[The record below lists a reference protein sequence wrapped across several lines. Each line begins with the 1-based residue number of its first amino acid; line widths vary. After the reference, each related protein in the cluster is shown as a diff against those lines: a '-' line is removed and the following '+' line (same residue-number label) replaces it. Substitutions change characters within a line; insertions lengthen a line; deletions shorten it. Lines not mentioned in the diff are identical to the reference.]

1 MDPRFRGDDDVG
13 STENNMANETK
24 KHTKL
29 IVSLLITMALMF
41 GLCFA
46 LVPFYDA
53 FCKATGLLGKTT
65 DQRVRIDSFTTID
78 PTRTIAVEI
87 VANVN
92 SRLHWTFNPDI
103 KIMNLHPGQVQTV
116 NFFAENLMNRTVI
129 SQTIFSVSPFE
140 AAKYIKK
147 AECFSFSPQV
157 LAAGQSA
164 ELPSVFFIDKD
175 LPAEIKRITISYSVL
190 DAG

>member
-1 MDPRFRGDDDVG
+1 
-13 STENNMANETK
+13 MATVVK
-24 KHTKL
+24 KNTAL
-29 IVSLLITMALMF
+29 IAGLLITVAIMF
-41 GLCFA
+41 GFCFA

-65 DQRVRIDSFTTID
+65 DQRVRIDSFATID
-78 PTRTIAVEI
+78 TTRTIAVEI

-92 SRLHWTFNPDI
+92 SRLHLAFSPNI
-103 KIMNLHPGQVQTV
+103 KRTTLHPGQVQTIE
-116 NFFAENLMNRTVI
+116 FFAQNLMNRSVTT
-129 SQTIFSVSPFE
+129 QTIFSVSPFE

-147 AECFSFSPQV
+147 AECFSFSPQI

-190 DAG
+190 DAT